1 MAAYSPDFAGFERAL
16 AKRTIGLGADA
27 RKQAAAALFASLYL
41 HHQDSEELGG
51 IVLWDELANNPSG
64 FAR

>member
-1 MAAYSPDFAGFERAL
+1 MAISGPDFAGFDRAL
-16 AKRTIGLGADA
+16 IVRTIGLSADA

-41 HHQDSEELGG
+41 HRSDPEELSG
-51 IVLWDELANNPSG
+51 IVLWDELANGSRG